1 MAAAPRIFFAGNES
15 FQPSEVDGDNI
26 TFRCDII
33 FQNIPNK
40 PQLIFDNIQIEI
52 TETITAGQIDATIRD
67 AAKLSAQVQFGVS
80 IPNSRVFI
88 NRNWRTG

>member
-1 MAAAPRIFFAGNES
+1 MAANPRIFFASNETY
-15 FQPSEVDGDNI
+15 QPSDVDADNI

-40 PQLIFDNIQIEI
+40 PALIFDVIQIEI
-52 TETITAGQIDATIRD
+52 TETITASQIDAALRN
-67 AAKLSAQVQFGVS
+67 AAQASAQLQYGVS

-88 NRNWRTG
+88 NRNWRTS